1 LARPVAVARAETH
14 AQTHILPR
22 KNETATASFL
32 LSLDYLLADA
42 CHVAVRPFASACSTV
57 PANPITLIPICTPT
71 LVPAEGL
78 PTSTPS
84 ASKASRA
91 RTSREAFD
99 HDAVATFLAHGT
111 WNDLAPQGGGVT
123 FAVPDDAA
131 LRAATLGPAPF
142 AQAEEPTS
150 TSSRVACVACDEAL
164 TCLSAESAFRPM
176 DQPPA
181 KKRPRALSLDDA
193 DADSAFDGA
202 AVARFLAAGSWND
215 WALPPGPAADRALM
229 QAARTLG
236 LALPFVADLPPA
248 APGLQRRESDRAASS
263 ATAASSWATV
273 DATAKEPSSP
283 KTPRTRAVE
292 EADADAAAN
301 MANAEV
307 DAAAEV
313 APIAGLA
320 PAYQKRN
327 DARGALRGEFGGSS
341 SGCVASAFTSVL
353 TCA

>member
-1 LARPVAVARAETH
+1 
-14 AQTHILPR
+14 
-22 KNETATASFL
+22 
-32 LSLDYLLADA
+32 
-42 CHVAVRPFASACSTV
+42 
-57 PANPITLIPICTPT
+57 
-71 LVPAEGL
+71 
-78 PTSTPS
+78 
-84 ASKASRA
+84 
-91 RTSREAFD
+91 
-99 HDAVATFLAHGT
+99 
-111 WNDLAPQGGGVT
+111 
-123 FAVPDDAA
+123 
-131 LRAATLGPAPF
+131 
-142 AQAEEPTS
+142 
-150 TSSRVACVACDEAL
+150 VACDEAL
-164 TCLSAESAFRPM
+164 PWLSAENAFRPM

-181 KKRPRALSLDDA
+181 KKRPRALSLDEA

-215 WALPPGPAADRALM
+215 WVLPPGPAGDRALGR
-229 QAARTLG
+229 AAQTLG
-236 LALPFVADLPPA
+236 FALPSVADLPPA
-248 APGLQRRESDRAASS
+248 APGLQRRESDRAASSS

-292 EADADAAAN
+292 EDAAAS

-307 DAAAEV
+307 GAEAEA